1 MHKNLYL
8 MENEDE
14 IKRLEL
20 KTESR
25 VVEEQALWAGLKPG
39 MHVAD
44 IGCGTGKTTFILHS
58 LSQPGGKATGFD
70 ISDER
75 INFAKEKYKIEGI
88 EFKTFNITEPFPK
101 EYKFDFIWIRFI
113 LEYYRKEAF
122 EIVKNISNAIKPGG
136 ILCLIDLDHNCLN
149 HYGLS
154 KKLENTLIQAIKL
167 LEEKANFDPYV
178 GRKLYSFLYDLGYTD
193 IEVQVRA
200 HHLIY
205 GEIKEKDAFN
215 WLKKIEVIS
224 KKIDFDFSE
233 YKGGYEGFLRE
244 FKEFFTNPRR
254 FTYTPIILCRGKK
267 SKSN

>member
-1 MHKNLYL
+1 MNEYL

-14 IKRLEL
+14 VLRLEL
-20 KTESR
+20 KTER
-25 VVEEQALWAGLKPG
+25 EIVEKQAIWAGLEPG

-44 IGCGTGKTTFILHS
+44 IGCGTGKTTFILHN
-58 LSQPGGKATGFD
+58 LVQPGGKAVGFD

-75 INFAKEKYKIEGI
+75 IKFAQEKYKIDGI
-88 EFKTFNITEPFPK
+88 EFKNFNILEPFSE
-101 EYKFDFIWIRFI
+101 EYKFDFVWVRFI

-122 EIVKNISNAIKPGG
+122 ELVKNISNAIKPGG
-136 ILCLIDLDHNCLN
+136 ILCLIDLDYNCLN

-154 KKLENTLIQAIKL
+154 KRLENTLFKAIKL

-193 IEVQVRA
+193 IGVQIRA

-233 YKGGYEGFLRE
+233 YEEGYQGFLKE
-244 FKEFFTNPRR
+244 FKEFFANPRR

-267 SKSN
+267 PG